1 MTNSSERYDT
11 ELLSY
16 ERIVQRGQVWGFITR
31 NNLVSLSLLI
41 ISHFSGN
48 LLAGSIELTDL
59 YWYACFIDTNT
70 YLISNQLS
78 MSAAVYQTNQLHIKT
93 NAVDNLWKINNLQ
106 NFELFLFNPIFDHI
120 QFPLISLS
128 SSHTMIKNESEF

>member
-1 MTNSSERYDT
+1 
-11 ELLSY
+11 
-16 ERIVQRGQVWGFITR
+16 
-31 NNLVSLSLLI
+31 
-41 ISHFSGN
+41 
-48 LLAGSIELTDL
+48 
-59 YWYACFIDTNT
+59 
-70 YLISNQLS
+70 